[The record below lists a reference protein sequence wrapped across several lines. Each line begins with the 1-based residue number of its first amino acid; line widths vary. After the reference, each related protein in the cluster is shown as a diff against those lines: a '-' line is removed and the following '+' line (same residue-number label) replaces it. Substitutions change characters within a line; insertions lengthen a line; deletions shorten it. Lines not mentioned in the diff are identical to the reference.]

1 MISKRIYTGF
11 DLVKLIA
18 AICIIAIHTR
28 APFFNIIGRL
38 GVPFFAIV
46 SSILFFNHYQRL
58 IKCEEKKD
66 YLLKFCRRIFLLY
79 ITWQVIYIPI
89 AIRQF
94 RVIMASLKGT
104 GFKNLLVYFLDFFFP
119 AVYNS
124 QGVDL
129 TQDANGWGPSWYL
142 LASIIAM
149 PVLVGLLRLFKQH
162 VLPVFIICILVE
174 IYIILADE
182 FSDWTHLSPI
192 MNHTFLRLLIYFCL
206 GYLIVYYHD
215 FLYSWSKYS
224 VQLLA
229 VCFCL
234 FLVESLVVGHFAGDY
249 NTEEIITTVPTG
261 LFLALVTMNYYPKLH
276 YPVQVRNMS
285 TFLYCFQIWPIVI
298 MRKVFETR
306 GWGSQHLILFI
317 VVLLISFICFFL
329 YEKCRQHFKWR
340 FLKYM
345 V

>member
-192 MNHTFLRLLIYFCL
+192 KIGRAH
-206 GYLIVYYHD
+206 V
-215 FLYSWSKYS
+215 
-224 VQLLA
+224 
-229 VCFCL
+229 
-234 FLVESLVVGHFAGDY
+234 
-249 NTEEIITTVPTG
+249 
-261 LFLALVTMNYYPKLH
+261 
-276 YPVQVRNMS
+276 
-285 TFLYCFQIWPIVI
+285 
-298 MRKVFETR
+298 
-306 GWGSQHLILFI
+306 
-317 VVLLISFICFFL
+317 
-329 YEKCRQHFKWR
+329 
-340 FLKYM
+340 
-345 V
+345 